1 VCVRSET
8 FPILAEKP
16 FILHVTQINSLTFM
30 SHKSLTTAVLSVL
43 GEEEENYNS
52 LIIQEIEII

>member
-1 VCVRSET
+1 
-8 FPILAEKP
+8 
-16 FILHVTQINSLTFM
+16 M

-52 LIIQEIEII
+52 LIIQEIEIIWLADVGNESLHSDIVFLVSNSQKGEL